1 MLELLYH
8 KSVRF
13 IMTAID
19 GSIFW
24 KYSRLKIDRKTLE
37 DITFTQVLH
46 W

>member
-8 KSVRF
+8 KSVPF

-24 KYSRLKIDRKTLE
+24 KYLRLKIDRKTLE
-37 DITFTQVLH
+37 DIIFTQVLH